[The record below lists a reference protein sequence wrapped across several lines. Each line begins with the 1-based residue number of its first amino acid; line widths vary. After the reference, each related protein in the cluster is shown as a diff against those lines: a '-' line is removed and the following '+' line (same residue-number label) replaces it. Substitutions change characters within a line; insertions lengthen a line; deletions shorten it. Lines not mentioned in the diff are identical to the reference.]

1 MMKKITLYICSLLMV
16 SLVSCEEELDQI
28 PLSEASTANFYRT
41 PAEFE
46 QAINGA
52 YAQLRPFPDRY
63 YDLSETR
70 SDNIYGSSTTG
81 VRPWDPVNDFARTL
95 SNNELIEAAWNQNFN
110 GIMRANTVLDR
121 LNADVVSDETQR
133 NRLEGQAKFLRALYY
148 FDLVRWYG
156 KLPIYSSVVTP
167 AAALEI
173 PRSSVPEVYDF
184 IMSDLNSAMEL
195 LPDRWTGANVGRAT
209 SWAAKALLAR
219 VHLTRSGPDYGI
231 EGPTLGVNE
240 YDQALTLLNDIIN
253 NSHHAWVSDYAS
265 IFDYDNE
272 NNPDI
277 IFDVQFQS
285 GGLGLGSTLP
295 GYMGVSSYFN
305 TVPNIPSPQ
314 SSVEFREI
322 SDDLL
327 NAYEPNDVRK
337 AVTIQQGF
345 TDDFGNVETRAFYR
359 KFLNEANPGLDRFD
373 WPINFPLIRYTDVLL
388 MKAEAIL
395 RGGAGG
401 GQQEVDDI
409 VNMVRARA
417 GLEPVSGVTLD
428 MLLEERRLEFAGE
441 GLRWHELVRF
451 GKVIEKMNAWLPQ
464 EDELNRMPAS
474 IEPFN
479 IIYPIPFTQ
488 LTVKR
493 GLYEQNA
500 EYN

>member
-1 MMKKITLYICSLLMV
+1 MKKITLYICSLLMV
-16 SLVSCEEELDQI
+16 GMVSCEDELDQV
-28 PLSEASTANFYRT
+28 PLSEASTANFYRNA
-41 PAEFE
+41 AEFE
-46 QAINGA
+46 QAINGV

-70 SDNIYGSSTTG
+70 SDNVYGSSSTG
-81 VRPWDPVNDFARTL
+81 VRPWDPINDFVNTL

-121 LNADVVSDETQR
+121 LNAGVVPDETQR
-133 NRLEGQAKFLRALYY
+133 KRLEGQAKFLRAIYY
-148 FDLVRWYG
+148 FDLVRWFG
-156 KLPIYSSVVTP
+156 KVPIYTSVVSP
-167 AAALEI
+167 AAALDI
-173 PRSSVPEVYDF
+173 PRSSVPEVYDL
-184 IMSDLNSAMEL
+184 IMSDLNSAMAL

-209 SWAAKALLAR
+209 TWAAKALLAR
-219 VHLTRSGPDYGI
+219 VHLTRSGPEYGL

-240 YDQALTLLNDIIN
+240 YSQAIALLDDVIN
-253 NSHHAWVSDYAS
+253 NSHHAWVSDYAR
-265 IFDYDNE
+265 IFAYDNE

-295 GYMGVSSYFN
+295 GYMGTPGYFN
-305 TVPNIPSPQ
+305 AIKGVPLPQ
-314 SSVEFREI
+314 SSVEMREI

-327 NAYEPNDVRK
+327 NAYEEEDVRK

-345 TDDFGNVETRAFYR
+345 TDEFGNVETRAFYR
-359 KFLNEANPGLDRFD
+359 KFLNESSPGLDRFD

-395 RGGAGG
+395 RGGSGG

-417 GLEPVSGVTLD
+417 GLESVSGVTLD

-451 GKVIEKMNAWLPQ
+451 GKVMEKMNAWLPQ
-464 EDELNRMPAS
+464 EDELNRMPES
-474 IEPFN
+474 IEAYN
-479 IIYPIPFTQ
+479 VIYPIPFTQ
-488 LTVKR
+488 LTVKQ
-493 GLYEQNA
+493 GLYQQNPG
-500 EYN
+500 Y

>member
-1 MMKKITLYICSLLMV
+1 MKKITLFIGILLMGG
-16 SLVSCEEELDQI
+16 LVSCEDELDQA

-70 SDNIYGSSTTG
+70 SDNVYGSSSTG
-81 VRPWDPVNDFARTL
+81 VRPWDPINDFANTL
-95 SNNELIEAAWNQNFN
+95 ANNELVAAAWNQNFN

-121 LNADVVSDETQR
+121 LNPNVVSDETQR

-148 FDLVRWYG
+148 FDLVRWFG
-156 KLPIYSSVVTP
+156 KVPLYTNVVSP
-167 AAALEI
+167 AAALNI
-173 PRSSVPEVYDF
+173 PRSSVQEVYDL
-184 IMSDLNSAMEL
+184 IMSDLNRAIEL
-195 LPDRWTGANVGRAT
+195 LPQRWTGANVGRAT

-240 YDQALTLLNDIIN
+240 YAQAITLLNDIIS
-253 NSHHAWVSDYAS
+253 NSHHAWVNDYAR
-265 IFDYDNE
+265 IFAYDNE

-295 GYMGVSSYFN
+295 GYMGTPSYFN
-305 TVPNIPSPQ
+305 AVKGVPLPQ
-314 SSVEFREI
+314 SSVEMREI

-327 NAYEPNDVRK
+327 NSYEPDDVRK
-337 AVTIQQGF
+337 AVTIQHGF

-359 KFLNEANPGLDRFD
+359 KFLNESNPGLDRFD

-395 RGGAGG
+395 RGNTGG
-401 GQQEVDDI
+401 TQQEVDDI

-417 GLEPVSGVTLD
+417 GLEPVSNVTLE
-428 MLLEERRLEFAGE
+428 MLLEERRHEFAGE

-451 GKVIEKMNAWLPQ
+451 GEVMEKMNAWLPQ
-464 EDELNRMPAS
+464 EDELNRMPES
-474 IEPFN
+474 IEPYN

-488 LTVKR
+488 LTVKE
-493 GLYEQNA
+493 GLYQQNPG
-500 EYN
+500 Y